1 MAQLCILSMLFA
13 VLFGGASAEK
23 LSAMEQG
30 QEFTKCVKIVDYQT
44 KTLDDDITLV
54 DRESNGCCPKD
65 SVPGTK
71 FFTKYRSPQIV
82 CGFKTDGSVSVSTT
96 SGTNK
101 KCTYN
106 KCYVHKQNIP
116 CADGTRQLLNGC
128 CAPRTNTNTGFAATC
143 KSYFKNFN
151 TVNGDK
157 VNYCTTYHKDYS
169 KIGVSGT
176 QIKTDDQK
184 AGKLDV
190 DKVYTYA
197 PCDGSIGS
205 SGSSAGVS
213 NGVSGSSTYTLVG
226 NGACH
231 DSAGSPGS
239 FTKTKTSSKPHTN
252 CQATC
257 TADATCT
264 GYDSRAAG
272 CLYYKIVIAKSNN
285 VLPTYQCYKK
295 VAGSSV
301 VTTAKAKCSAHTCS
315 SGKQKIS
322 AAASTECAS
331 DVASCTDGQC
341 CTASAK
347 AKCSSHACS
356 GVSEKFSAAASTA
369 CASNAASSCN
379 DATCCKNSALVARV
393 EAACCTSFAAA
404 KCSDWNMKSCTV
416 TGTYK
421 VMSNSAPADG
431 ANGKTLSASKF
442 TQLCCAKKAT
452 TCSDFNTV
460 WVAAQFVGA
469 GCAADNKFFD
479 LKKKDAVVGGDA
491 GDTQVKAACCT
502 SFAEAKCSDWA
513 LQGCADAGTRKVMS
527 NSAPA
532 DGANGKT
539 LSAPKFKELCCA
551 KKVQTC
557 SDFQAG
563 WLVAQVAGSGC
574 ATDNQFFDLKKKDA
588 VPAGAAGDPEVK
600 AACCTSFADAKCS
613 DWNTQV
619 CTDAR
624 TRKVM
629 SNSAPADGAS
639 GKTLSATKFK
649 DLCCAKKPMTCSNFA
664 TRWVAAQA
672 GGKGG
677 CGAGKFFDLK
687 KTNLAID
694 ASTEVSSSMNFNTVS
709 VAILLS
715 IWVAWM

>member
-1 MAQLCILSMLFA
+1 MAQLCFLSMFFA

-71 FFTKYRSPQIV
+71 FTSNYQSPQIV
-82 CGFKTDGSVSVSTT
+82 CGFKADGSVSVSTST
-96 SGTNK
+96 GSNK

-128 CAPRTNTNTGFAATC
+128 CAATKKSNTGFATTC
-143 KSYFKNFN
+143 KNYFKSST
-151 TVNGDK
+151 TVNKDK

-169 KIGVSGT
+169 KRGWAGT
-176 QIKTDDQK
+176 KDKTDDQK
-184 AGKLDV
+184 DGKLIV
-190 DKVYTYA
+190 DKVYTYS
-197 PCDGSIGS
+197 PCEGSIGS

-213 NGVSGSSTYTLVG
+213 NGVSGSSTYALVG
-226 NGACH
+226 DGACH

-252 CQATC
+252 CQAAC

-272 CLYYKIVIAKSNN
+272 CLYYKIVIAKSNK

-295 VAGSSV
+295 VAGSV
-301 VTTAKAKCSAHTCS
+301 PTAKAKCSAHTCS
-315 SGKQKIS
+315 SGKVKIS

-341 CTASAK
+341 CTASAR

-356 GVSEKFSAAASTA
+356 GVLEKFPAAASTS
-369 CASNAASSCN
+369 CASNAASSCT

-404 KCSDWNMKSCTV
+404 KCSDWNTRSCTV
-416 TGTYK
+416 AGTYK
-421 VMSNSAPADG
+421 VMSNSAPPDG

-452 TCSDFNTV
+452 KCSDFSAKMLLEQV
-460 WVAAQFVGA
+460 LGS
-469 GCAADNKFFD
+469 GCAADNRFFD
-479 LKKKDAVVGGDA
+479 LKKKDVVVGGNA
-491 GDTQVKAACCT
+491 GDTQIKAACCT
-502 SFAEAKCSDWA
+502 PFAEAKCSDWNTNV
-513 LQGCADAGTRKVMS
+513 CTDAGTRKVMS

-539 LSAPKFKELCCA
+539 LSAAKFKELCCA

-557 SDFQAG
+557 SDFQAK
-563 WLVAQVAGSGC
+563 WLVAQVTGSGC
-574 ATDNQFFDLKKKDA
+574 ATDNKFFDLKKKDA
-588 VPAGAAGDPEVK
+588 VPAGAAGVTEVK
-600 AACCTSFADAKCS
+600 AACCTPFAEAKCS
-613 DWNTQV
+613 DWNTNV
-619 CTDAR
+619 CTDAG

-629 SNSAPADGAS
+629 SNSAPADGAN

-649 DLCCAKKPMTCSNFA
+649 ELCCAKKPMTCSNFA
-664 TRWVAAQA
+664 ARWLVAQA
-672 GGKGG
+672 AGKG

-694 ASTEVSSSMNFNTVS
+694 ASTEVSSSMHFNTVS
-709 VAILLS
+709 VAIFLG